1 MSKLDKG
8 IYKDIWR
15 KITEYEDWEDYQLG
29 MVLAIRAKVSRLANV
44 AEHYRTR
51 IGRLKR
57 QVQQLNK
64 EIKLLKEV
72 I

>member
-1 MSKLDKG
+1 MSKLDKE

-15 KITEYEDWEDYQLG
+15 KITEYQEWKDYQLSTI
-29 MVLAIRAKVSRLANV
+29 LAIRAKVGRLAKI

-51 IGRLKR
+51 IGKLKR

-64 EIKLLKEV
+64 EIKFLRDV
-72 I
+72 R

>member
-15 KITEYEDWEDYQLG
+15 KITEYGEWKDYQLG
-29 MVLAIRAKVSRLANV
+29 TILAIRAKVSRLAKV